1 MAKVL
6 EFQFQHHSVQWIYR
20 VYFLWDWLVW
30 SPCNPR
36 DSQDSFLA
44 PKFES
49 INSSALSLLYGY
61 IHIYSQV
68 AQTVKNPPAMWETC
82 VWSLGWEVGKMP
94 WRRAWQPTL
103 VFLPGE
109 GESSW
114 TEEPSRLQS
123 MGSQRVRYD
132 WACNETYIHN
142 CRPSHK
148 WKHGWKTKVLKLGL
162 SWKWVRLELEGRK
175 ERICSMRNGVRIDLN
190 KSTASL
196 STRGGNGQAPKLHF

>member
-6 EFQFQHHSVQWIYR
+6 ELQFQHHSVQWIYR

-68 AQTVKNPPAMWETC
+68 AQTVKNPPAMWDTC

-132 WACNETYIHN
+132 WATEHACKHTHTHTHTHTHLYIWPYIHY
-142 CRPSHK
+142 
-148 WKHGWKTKVLKLGL
+148 TML
-162 SWKWVRLELEGRK
+162 
-175 ERICSMRNGVRIDLN
+175 
-190 KSTASL
+190 
-196 STRGGNGQAPKLHF
+196 